1 VGSEDCLDSNHRL
14 GGGGGANRRSCIA
27 FEAEVVTF
35 IEEDNMAR
43 KSKMQRKVKRVMHEY
58 STGSL
63 HSGRGG
69 KVVTK
74 RKQAV
79 AIALSM
85 GRKAS
90 RSRRSK

>member
-1 VGSEDCLDSNHRL
+1 
-14 GGGGGANRRSCIA
+14 
-27 FEAEVVTF
+27 
-35 IEEDNMAR
+35 MR

-85 GRKAS
+85 GRKAA
-90 RSRRSK
+90 RRGK